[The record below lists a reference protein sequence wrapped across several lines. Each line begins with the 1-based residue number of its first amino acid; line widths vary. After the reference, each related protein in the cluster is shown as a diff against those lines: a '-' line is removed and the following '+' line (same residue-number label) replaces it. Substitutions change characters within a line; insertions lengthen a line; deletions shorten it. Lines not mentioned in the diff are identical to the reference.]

1 MIATIEARSVHRYG
15 ARMRSIMLHLLALI
29 AVMLLPFG
37 MAAAPAEAHQMQ
49 MPSATATEHCPDD
62 SSETGSWVLAECA
75 MPCSAALPA
84 VDAPTGIRV
93 LLPAPEKAIFVLGL
107 PGIELEIATPP
118 PKLT

>member
-15 ARMRSIMLHLLALI
+15 ARMRSIMLHLLTLI

-84 VDAPTGIRV
+84 IDAPTGIR
-93 LLPAPEKAIFVLGL
+93 LLSPVPEKAKLVLGL

-118 PKLT
+118 PKPS